1 MLPCIITEGDNRIG
15 NIAFGKPKQS
25 CPPPQKKTSQVEEVS
40 MNEKCHRTKSF
51 LSVTLPYKDVIPT

>member
-25 CPPPQKKTSQVEEVS
+25 CPPPKKNFSSRGSVYEREVS
-40 MNEKCHRTKSF
+40 QNKKFSF
-51 LSVTLPYKDVIPT
+51 CDNVTM